1 VKCLW
6 IQQHQG
12 EFAVRDLC
20 RVLHVSSSRFY
31 EWVAAPVGK
40 RQAYHDDLARQIE
53 QIHRDSRGVYG
64 SPRIASVLKARG
76 MNICRNTVAKV
87 MKQQKIQAKKRRR
100 FLPRTTDSSH
110 AYRIAGNRL
119 QRNFAADRPNAK
131 WVADLTYIPTA
142 EGWLYL
148 AAILDLHS
156 RRIVGWSMANHLR
169 AELVIDALN
178 MAIALRKPPAGLI
191 HHSDR
196 GVQYACDA
204 YQRLL
209 TRHGMI
215 CSMSGVGNCYD
226 NAAMES
232 FFSTLKTECVYQRK
246 FATQQEA
253 RQSIFEYVEVIY
265 NRIRPH
271 SSLGYVSP
279 EAFEAARTG

>member
-20 RVLHVSSSRFY
+20 RVLKVSTSRFY
-31 EWVAAPVGK
+31 EWQAQPVGR
-40 RQAYHDDLARQIE
+40 RQAYHDELARQIE
-53 QIHRDSRGVYG
+53 QVHRDSRGVYG

-76 MNICRNTVAKV
+76 VKVCRNTIAKV
-87 MKQQKIQAKKRRR
+87 MKRRQIQAKTRKR
-100 FLPRTTDSSH
+100 FVPRTTDSRH
-110 AYRIAGNRL
+110 DHPVAVNRL
-119 QRNFAADRPNAK
+119 QRDFSAPRPNAK
-131 WVADLTYIPTA
+131 WVADLTYIPTG

-148 AAILDLHS
+148 AALLDLYS
-156 RRIVGWSMANHLR
+156 RKIVGWSMANHLR
-169 AELVIDALN
+169 APLAIDALN
-178 MAIALRKPPAGLI
+178 MAVALRRPPPGLV

-209 TRHGMI
+209 IRHGMV

-232 FFSTLKTECVYQRK
+232 FFSTLKTECVHPRK

-253 RQSIFEYVEVIY
+253 RQTIFEYVEVTY

>member
-6 IQQHQG
+6 IKQHQD
-12 EFAVRDLC
+12 EFTVRDLC

-31 EWVAAPVGK
+31 EWTVAPVGK
-40 RQAYHDDLARQIE
+40 RQAYHDELARQIE

-64 SPRIASVLKARG
+64 SPRITSVLKTRG
-76 MNICRNTVAKV
+76 LKVCRNTIAKV
-87 MKQQKIQAKKRRR
+87 MKQRQIQAKTRRR
-100 FLPRTTDSSH
+100 FVPRTTDSSH
-110 AYRIAGNRL
+110 GHPIATNRL
-119 QRNFAADRPNAK
+119 RRDFTADRPNAK
-131 WVADLTYIPTA
+131 WVADLTYIPTG

-148 AAILDLHS
+148 AALLDLYS
-156 RRIVGWSMANHLR
+156 RRVVGWAMANHLR
-169 AELVIDALN
+169 AELAMEALN
-178 MAIALRKPPAGLI
+178 MAVALRRPPAGLI

-196 GVQYACDA
+196 GVQYACEA

-209 TRHGMI
+209 RRHGMI

-232 FFSTLKTECVYQRK
+232 FFSTLKTECVYLRK
-246 FATQQEA
+246 FTTQQEA
-253 RQSIFEYVEVIY
+253 RQTIFEYVEVNY